1 MAGRLILMKNS
12 ETQIKG
18 DCEAD
23 DHKEWL
29 KLDSVE
35 FSAVASVQHDSGTGA
50 VHQSAINI
58 SIPFG
63 PWIAELQQRL
73 FHGTSLGE
81 VELIELEQK
90 VDKSNKKAWVE
101 VRKFKLLDAWVEN
114 MSHAWGGIYSNVSL
128 SLQYRDVTFSWKDKV
143 AHYNRSEKS

>member
-12 ETQIKG
+12 ETTIEG
-18 DCEAD
+18 DCEAEGYT
-23 DHKEWL
+23 KWL
-29 KLDSVE
+29 KLDSLE

-81 VELIELEQK
+81 VELVELEQK

-101 VRKFKLLDAWVEN
+101 VRKFKLLDGWVETLN
-114 MSHAWGGIYSNVSL
+114 HSWSGIYTNVSMA
-128 SLQYRDVTFSWKDKV
+128 LQYRDVTFSWKDKV

>member
-12 ETQIKG
+12 ETQIEG
-18 DCEAD
+18 DCEAEGYT
-23 DHKEWL
+23 KWL
-29 KLDSVE
+29 KLDSLE
-35 FSAVASVQHDSGTGA
+35 FSAVASVQHDSGTGS
-50 VHQSAINI
+50 VHQSPINI

-73 FHGTSLGE
+73 YHGTSLGE
-81 VELIELEQK
+81 VELVELEQK

-101 VRKFKLLDAWVEN
+101 VRKFKLLDGWVETLN
-114 MSHAWGGIYSNVSL
+114 HSWSGIYTNVSMA
-128 SLQYRDVTFSWKDKV
+128 LQYRDVTFSWKDKV